1 MPFSRVPR
9 GSPPRLTNLPA
20 SVNGSKYFSDN
31 YIFVA
36 NEDTIERQKSFAN
49 KEQLGPRA
57 KSNDDWV
64 ARILEIRA
72 SDEHHVYARVY
83 WMYWP
88 DELPVGTVDGKKT
101 VEGRQPYHGQNELI
115 ASNHSKCQ
123 EYVRKKSRSEA
134 DSVAVDIINVVSVTQ
149 QATVNQVTDENDD
162 QIQSALYWRQAFDV
176 RTLELSVSTSRS

>member
-1 MPFSRVPR
+1 
-9 GSPPRLTNLPA
+9 
-20 SVNGSKYFSDN
+20 
-31 YIFVA
+31 
-36 NEDTIERQKSFAN
+36 
-49 KEQLGPRA
+49 
-57 KSNDDWV
+57 
-64 ARILEIRA
+64 
-72 SDEHHVYARVY
+72 
-83 WMYWP
+83 MYWP

-123 EYVRKKSRSEA
+123 NPCEISHDLKLTLA
-134 DSVAVDIINVVSVTQ
+134 AVDIINVVSVTQ